1 MRPVAMGASFSLSE
15 EDEVESES
23 DAAAKNLDMLIGVG
37 GHSAIS
43 EWVWGS
49 NQGLKWRWGSL
60 HYSCD
65 TYFRK

>member
-23 DAAAKNLDMLIGVG
+23 DAAAKNLDMLLIGVG

-49 NQGLKWRWGSL
+49 NQGLKWR
-60 HYSCD
+60 
-65 TYFRK
+65 